1 VTGARAGSLIDVTV
15 LEHIYGIPSED
26 ELAMLVGAA
35 VPHFAPQIRARVA
48 EYAASLPADHARQ
61 PELARHLARLDELA
75 DDGQH
80 GSGPVDLPP
89 RASLTLTPPAAH

>member
-1 VTGARAGSLIDVTV
+1 MTV

-35 VPHFAPQIRARVA
+35 VPHFALQIRARVA
-48 EYAASLPADHARQ
+48 EYAAALPADHPRQ
-61 PELARHLARLDELA
+61 AGLTRQLARLDELA
-75 DDGQH
+75 DDGQE